1 MILKRSYDLDVLPDG
16 QPLIIRMS
24 VNDSSSQLTFSLY
37 ASTGAL
43 TFTTDTQAFI
53 RGKGMS
59 ADSNGLPCVFC
70 LNDGTPQVTVQLTQ
84 DITEKKGKRTFE
96 LVLTRI
102 DDGGAAHTLVTASF
116 IFDVR

>member
-1 MILKRSYDLDVLPDG
+1 MILKRSFDLDVLPGG

-37 ASTGAL
+37 ASTGSLSLA
-43 TFTTDTQAFI
+43 TDVQAFI

-59 ADSNGLPCVFC
+59 ADSTGLPCVFS
-70 LNDGTPQVTVQLTQ
+70 LNDGTPQVTVQLSGE
-84 DITEKKGKRTFE
+84 ITEKKGKRPFE

-102 DDGGAAHTLVTASF
+102 DDGGAMHTLVTASF